1 VGIAGSAR
9 IGRNVTLAGQVGVAG
24 HISVGDG
31 VVATA
36 QSGIPNSV
44 EAGAVVSGYPAIDN
58 RAWLKASALFPRLP
72 ELQKRIREL
81 EGRLAALESGRVVP
95 PDRE

>member
-1 VGIAGSAR
+1 
-9 IGRNVTLAGQVGVAG
+9 
-24 HISVGDG
+24 VGDG

-44 EAGAVVSGYPAIDN
+44 AAGAVVSGYPAIDN
-58 RAWLKASALFPRLP
+58 RVWLKASALYPRLP

-81 EGRLAALESGRVVP
+81 ERRIAELEGGGSPKPASG
-95 PDRE
+95 